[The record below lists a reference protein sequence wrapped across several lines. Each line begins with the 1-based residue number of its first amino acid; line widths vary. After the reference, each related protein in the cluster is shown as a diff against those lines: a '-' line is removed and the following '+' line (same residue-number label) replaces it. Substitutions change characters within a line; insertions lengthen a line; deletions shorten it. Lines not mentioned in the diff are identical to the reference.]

1 MSAVDFYAH
10 VAVSGEVLGAGLD
23 AGPGAWEAAL
33 GATCLDVPGDG
44 LLRRDYGLVEINFS
58 PDRPGR
64 HGQMRRGQMS
74 CFGFGVKIQ
83 RLLYD
88 QSPRTVP
95 PPLLR
100 TYGEFPPRVPFEQLR
115 TAVLDLGR
123 TIELDERGTSNDM
136 YCYRVSASA
145 ARIHVVA
152 DPDPYGPGDPDPDGH
167 QRGDVW
173 SIDVW

>member
-10 VAVSGEVLGAGLD
+10 VAVHGEVLGVGLD
-23 AGPGAWEAAL
+23 AEPEAWEAAL
-33 GATCLDVPGDG
+33 GATCLDVPGGG

-64 HGQMRRGQMS
+64 QGRMP

-95 PPLLR
+95 SPLSR
-100 TYGEFPPRVPFEQLR
+100 EYGEFEPRVPFVEVRNAIL
-115 TAVLDLGR
+115 ALGH
-123 TIELDERGTSNDM
+123 TVELDARDATSDM
-136 YCYRVSASA
+136 DRYRVSGSG
-145 ARIHVVA
+145 ARIHVIA
-152 DPDPYGPGDPDPDGH
+152 DPDPYGSGDPDPDGH
-167 QRGDVW
+167 RRGDVW
-173 SIDVW
+173 SVDVW

>member
-1 MSAVDFYAH
+1 MDFYAH

-23 AGPGAWEAAL
+23 AGPDTWEAAL
-33 GATCLDVPGDG
+33 GAEFLEVPWSG
-44 LLRRDYGLVEINFS
+44 LLRRDYGLVEVNFS

-64 HGQMRRGQMS
+64 EGQMS
-74 CFGFGVKIQ
+74 CFGYGVKVQ

-88 QSPRTVP
+88 RSPRTVP

-100 TYGEFPPRVPFEQLR
+100 TYGEFTPRVPFEQLR

>member
-1 MSAVDFYAH
+1 MSASDFYAH
-10 VAVSGEVLGAGLD
+10 VAVHGEVLGAGLGAD
-23 AGPGAWEAAL
+23 PGAWEAAL
-33 GATCLDVPGDG
+33 GAACLDVPGGG

-64 HGQMRRGQMS
+64 QGQMS

-95 PPLLR
+95 PPLSR
-100 TYGEFPPRVPFEQLR
+100 EYGAFAPRVPFEELR
-115 TAVLDLGR
+115 TAVLALGH
-123 TIELDERGTSNDM
+123 TVELDRHATSGDM
-136 YCYRVSASA
+136 DCYRVSAST
-145 ARIHVVA
+145 ARIHVVT
-152 DPDPYGPGDPDPDGH
+152 DPDPYGSGDPDPAGH
-167 QRGDVW
+167 RRGDVW